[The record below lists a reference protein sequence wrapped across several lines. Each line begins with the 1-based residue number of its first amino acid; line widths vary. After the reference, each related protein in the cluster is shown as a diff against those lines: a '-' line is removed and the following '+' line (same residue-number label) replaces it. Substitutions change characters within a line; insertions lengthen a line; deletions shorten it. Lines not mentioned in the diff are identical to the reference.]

1 MQQQTQTLLDHIKT
15 AIASDQLA
23 LPSLPDI
30 ALQLTKECKSD
41 QASANSLAN
50 IISTDPGIT
59 AQLIHICNSPIYR
72 TRTVIEDLHM
82 AIARLGLRKVK
93 DLVVSI
99 AMKQLYQAS
108 TDVLQERFR
117 ELWLASTK
125 TAALCR
131 LLADD
136 YDFINTEQAMLTGL
150 LHNIGALPL
159 LVMINDEPDLIDDA
173 PAVDSLMRSLQGEIG
188 CRIFKAWHFPEH
200 MMQAAAHCYDFDR
213 QHPEPVDYVDIVQVA
228 LVEGSIFTGLDCP
241 TDWNSIPAF
250 KQLNI
255 NTESN
260 ILDIEGN
267 KLIFDET
274 EAYFNL

>member
-1 MQQQTQTLLDHIKT
+1 MEQQAQELLHHIKT
-15 AIASDQLA
+15 AIANDQLS

-30 ALQLTKECKSD
+30 ALQLTKECESNK
-41 QASANSLAN
+41 ASADSIAD

-72 TRTVIEDLHM
+72 TRTVTEDLHM

-93 DLVVSI
+93 DLVISI

-125 TAALCR
+125 TAAFCR
-131 LLADD
+131 LLANDND
-136 YDFINTEQAMLTGL
+136 HINSEQAMLAGL
-150 LHNIGALPL
+150 LHNIGALPIL
-159 LVMINDEPDLIDDA
+159 AMIDDQLNFIDNA
-173 PAVDSLMRSLQGEIG
+173 RAIESLLKSLQAEISS
-188 CRIFKAWHFPEH
+188 RIFTAWRFPEH
-200 MMQAAAHCYDFDR
+200 MIMVATHCYDFDR
-213 QHPEPVDYVDIVQVA
+213 QHQGPVDYVDIVQVA

-241 TDWNSIPAF
+241 SDWNSIPAF
-250 KQLNI
+250 RKLNI
-255 NTESN
+255 NTVN
-260 ILDIEGN
+260 NVLDIEGN

-274 EAYFNL
+274 ETIFNL